1 MTDFLQV
8 SWSELFS
15 SPENMIRYG
24 GLTLILLVVFVETG
38 LLIGLVIP
46 GGDSLLLATGL
57 LAGADVLQV
66 PVGVLLASMTAAGVA
81 GDLLGFSIGRK
92 MGKKLYH
99 KEDTW
104 YFKRKNLDRAEKF
117 YREKG
122 KSAIVLGKFVPVVR
136 TFNPLLAG
144 VTGMTL
150 GRFLLLSLMGTAL
163 WICSLVLASYY
174 LGQQFPQLK
183 DYLHYA
189 IPVIILLSILPG
201 IVQYLKER
209 KKESN
214 T

>member
-1 MTDFLQV
+1 MSDLFLV
-8 SWSELFS
+8 ALPDLFS

-24 GLTLILLVVFVETG
+24 GLTLILAIVFVETG

-57 LAGADVLQV
+57 LAGADVLKV
-66 PVGVLLASMTAAGVA
+66 SVGVLLASMTAAGVA
-81 GDLLGFSIGRK
+81 GDLLGYSIGKR
-92 MGKKLYH
+92 MGKRLY
-99 KEDTW
+99 KKQDTW
-104 YFKRKNLDRAEKF
+104 YFKRKHLDRAEKF

-144 VTGMTL
+144 VTGMPL
-150 GRFLLLSLMGTAL
+150 GRFLTLSFLGTAL

-183 DYLHYA
+183 DYLHFA
-189 IPVIILLSILPG
+189 IPIIVLLSILPG
-201 IVQYLKER
+201 VMQYLKER
-209 KKESN
+209 RKEAKV
-214 T
+214 